1 MPRLVGRVPLVQAK
15 EGLMPQL
22 IKKRRSSWAL
32 LVVGSLIASFLAV
45 GATPVAAA
53 EAITDGNMAE
63 NQSYKPST
71 SACVG
76 AATESASDFSDVSDD
91 NVHREAITCLK
102 YYGVTQGTGDGSTY
116 EPGAAVTRTQMA
128 RFIRRVAGVAGVN
141 VTNVLGDFEDVAN
154 AGYEATQKDPSEEGY
169 KADNYIQRHEMASLI
184 SRLLIE
190 ATGESS
196 PYNVELDADT
206 SKLKITVTSS
216 DTEVLQDDF
225 DYFEDSRNSVPRA
238 VDSAISLLYE
248 LGVSNGRDIENGKVL
263 YAPMGE
269 VTRGSMA
276 SFILRALAHTSARP
290 AGLSA
295 QVDSSVNEVIVS
307 ARTERFQPQADVK
320 FDVFTIATNRLDEA
334 FRDNGSCSSSVGQ
347 LDSRATLC
355 TIDVLDRATG
365 EDGDDNFKVGIDTS
379 GSTTVWVWTGARGAR
394 ITQGADQEGLTQLTL
409 TQQPLAAEAKK
420 AKVTSAY
427 DGTRHTSIHS
437 SDEDTTVKVVPYYRA
452 AFGESVDFTIQ
463 LVDENGDNAG
473 PSKTEAQNDFVVTK
487 SFYRAVA
494 NSGKVPAAGGL
505 YVHDTSVAT
514 DAQTTAA
521 AVDFGNPLV
530 TYVANTA
537 DPGDPITSD
546 ATVQPFAAADATS
559 ATSAR
564 SLAQAQSNSVV
575 RLIRTGPETVTV
587 DAEGK
592 ATFSVTYED
601 LSETAGDQVLA
612 VYTVTGGPGDV
623 DLVGHD
629 GGTLLQV
636 ILFTDAVRT
645 ATKASITVQ
654 GDNYSLL
661 PGRVD
666 AVEEVS
672 VDVTVHDQFG
682 APVSGQRVELS
693 DVNTPDVGAFPS
705 ARNNNSAGKLTIDY
719 KPVGNT
725 AVVQQLRAV
734 VGTETLEEDTTPF
747 FWVEH
752 IDRQVKAN
760 QALDNQAAS
769 SLGRIFSGNLDKNQ
783 LVVDINDELDGDDP
797 STADVTEDFYTGI
810 TPSLVTYADDHYFK
824 VNGVTASLRDFENAL
839 ATGLAALKAD
849 PSLTYLRLGWENLDT
864 KIPLWDLRSA
874 QETITNIKVT
884 APPNADAAAAAIT
897 AAITATVNNAYDG
910 YRVLRFAYR
919 PTTTAWTDTAAAEQF
934 DFNYKLLIPLNKG
947 RLAQSF
953 SFSDV
958 QNRSYDGSAEPADN
972 TDQNAEDN
980 GFIVGDTTGNVLV
993 SQYDSSVT
1001 VNSGTAAV
1009 GYVAPA
1015 AVTATTALSA
1025 ETEYEFVFWLDDLFN
1040 PAATG
1045 TIAADVDG
1053 TSPADEAGF
1062 RKTALEAVKEGIA
1075 NGTLQT
1081 VRYTTPA
1088 A

>member
-1 MPRLVGRVPLVQAK
+1 MEVSGKQITANNRKEGRMPRLVGRVPLVQAK

-347 LDSRATLC
+347 LDDRATLC

-365 EDGDDNFKVGIDTS
+365 EDGDDNFKVDIDTS

-409 TQQPLAAEAKK
+409 TQQPLAATAEK

-427 DGTRHTSIHS
+427 EGARHTSIHS
-437 SDEDTTVKVVPYYRA
+437 SDEGTTVKVVPYYRT

-505 YVHDTSVAT
+505 YVHDTSVVTA
-514 DAQTTAA
+514 AQTAAA
-521 AVDFGNPLV
+521 AVDFTNPGV
-530 TYVANTA
+530 TYIADTANPEGDANTPTA
-537 DPGDPITSD
+537 FTAGGLS
-546 ATVQPFAAADATS
+546 S
-559 ATSAR
+559 AQNNNA
-564 SLAQAQSNSVV
+564 V

-636 ILFTDAVRT
+636 ILFTDAART
-645 ATKASITVQ
+645 PTKASITVQ

-725 AVVQQLRAV
+725 AVVQQLQAV
-734 VGTETLEEDTTPF
+734 VGGNALEDTTPF

-752 IDRQVKAN
+752 IDRQVKAD

-783 LVVDINDELDGDDP
+783 LVVDINDELDGDNP

-839 ATGLAALKAD
+839 ATGLAALKED

-874 QETITNIKVT
+874 QETITNIKVKQ
-884 APPNADAAAAAIT
+884 PPNADAAAAATT

-919 PTTTAWTDTAAAEQF
+919 PTTTAWTSTNF
-934 DFNYKLLIPLNKG
+934 DFDYKLLIPLNSG
-947 RLAQSF
+947 RLGHSHA
-953 SFSDV
+953 FSDDR
-958 QNRSYDGSAEPADN
+958 NLPIGSSLSAPGASEDN
-972 TDQNAEDN
+972 TSTDD
-980 GFIVGDTTGNVLV
+980 GFILGDQASTNVIFTT
-993 SQYDSSVT
+993 YDSSIAGSDSVE
-1001 VNSGTAAV
+1001 GGFTAA
-1009 GYVAPA
+1009 ASLA
-1015 AVTATTALSA
+1015 TDALTAGI
-1025 ETEYEFVFWLDDLFN
+1025 EYEFVFWLDGLFA
-1040 PAATG
+1040 PDTSGTTATDGGTEATFQDAAL
-1045 TIAADVDG
+1045 
-1053 TSPADEAGF
+1053 
-1062 RKTALEAVKEGIA
+1062 KAVQEGIA

-1081 VRYTTPA
+1081 VMYTTPA
-1088 A
+1088 AP